1 MKTNL
6 SKTMKLMQEGAYLTE
21 LIFQAELV
29 SNAHERLLD
38 SVDEFDKT
46 TLWSAIQSI
55 LISSGNISKI
65 LWPTKKYKERGEQL
79 RKLLKIDSESV
90 LKSRKFRNKFE
101 HYDELLDDFFKNK
114 NIYSYTDLAMNPS
127 LSSSIGES
135 CHRGFNSYNNTLVIH
150 GEILDLNDIVDAV
163 EQLKL
168 KCESL
173 FI

>member
-1 MKTNL
+1 MNL
-6 SKTMKLMQEGAYLTE
+6 IREGAFITE

-29 SNAHERLLD
+29 SRSHERLKD
-38 SVDEFDKT
+38 SVDEIDKIAI
-46 TLWSAIQSI
+46 WSGIQSI

-65 LWPTKKYKERGEQL
+65 LWPIRKYKERGKQL

-90 LKSRKFRNKFE
+90 LKSRVFRNKFE
-101 HYDELLDDFFKNK
+101 HYDELLDDFFKDK
-114 NIYSYTDLAMNPS
+114 DVSSYIDLAMNPS
-127 LSSSIGES
+127 LSSIGES
-135 CHRGFNSYNNTLVIH
+135 CHRGYNTYNNTLVIH

-173 FI
+173 FIKEVK

>member
-1 MKTNL
+1 M
-6 SKTMKLMQEGAYLTE
+6 
-21 LIFQAELV
+21 
-29 SNAHERLLD
+29 
-38 SVDEFDKT
+38 
-46 TLWSAIQSI
+46 QSI

-65 LWPTKKYKERGEQL
+65 LWPIKLKYKERGEQL

-90 LKSRKFRNKFE
+90 LKSRTFRNKFE
-101 HYDELLDDFFKNK
+101 HYDELLDDFFKDK
-114 NIYSYTDLAMNPS
+114 DIYSYTDLAMNPS
-127 LSSSIGES
+127 LSSSIGKS
-135 CHRGFNSYNNTLVIH
+135 CHRGYNSYNNTLVIH

>member
-1 MKTNL
+1 MYQISL
-6 SKTMKLMQEGAYLTE
+6 
-21 LIFQAELV
+21 
-29 SNAHERLLD
+29 ERLKYFFD
-38 SVDEFDKT
+38 DFDKIAV
-46 TLWSAIQSI
+46 WSCIQSI

-65 LWPTKKYKERGEQL
+65 LWPLSKYKERGKQL
-79 RKLLKIDSESV
+79 RKLLKIDSESD

-101 HYDELLDDFFKNK
+101 HYDELLDIFFKDK
-114 NIYSYTDLAMNPS
+114 DIYSYTDLAMNPS

-135 CHRGFNSYNNTLVIH
+135 CHRGYNSYNNTLVIH
-150 GEILDLNDIVDAV
+150 GEILDLNVIVDAV

>member
-1 MKTNL
+1 MNL
-6 SKTMKLMQEGAYLTE
+6 IREGAFLTE

-29 SNAHERLLD
+29 SHSYELLKD
-38 SVDEFDKT
+38 SVGDFNKIAV
-46 TLWSAIQSI
+46 WSSIQSI

-65 LWPTKKYKERGEQL
+65 LWPIKSKYKVRGEQL
-79 RKLLKIDSESV
+79 RELLKIDSDSV
-90 LKSRKFRNKFE
+90 LKSRIFRNKFE
-101 HYDELLDDFFKNK
+101 HYDELLDDFFKDK
-114 NIYSYTDLAMNPS
+114 SIYSYTDLVMNPF

-135 CHRGFNSYNNTLVIH
+135 CHRGYNSYNNTLVIH
-150 GEILDLNDIVDAV
+150 GEILDLNDIVDTV

>member
-1 MKTNL
+1 MNL
-6 SKTMKLMQEGAYLTE
+6 IREGAFITE

-29 SNAHERLLD
+29 SHSHERLKD
-38 SVDEFDKT
+38 SADDFDKIAV
-46 TLWSAIQSI
+46 WSCIQSI

-65 LWPTKKYKERGEQL
+65 LWPISKYKERGKQL
-79 RKLLKIDSESV
+79 RELLKIDSESV

-101 HYDELLDDFFKNK
+101 HYDELLDDFFKDK

-168 KCESL
+168 RCESL